1 MRLHQI
7 TLVQDLNGLN
17 FLIIIKCLSISDL
30 TIQTVR
36 TQFLFSKEQQGI
48 RMPECN
54 ELELKPINDLLDLS
68 FFIPAYQRG
77 YRWSKR
83 QVIELLND
91 VYEFCLKKNKTEQDF
106 YCLQPVVVKARGEQW
121 ELVDGQQR
129 LTTILLILGYFN
141 SRFAEDFRKQLYSI
155 EYETRPES
163 KEYIATLDES
173 QKNKNIDFHYIFESY
188 TEIRHWFKDKINRIN
203 DIESVF
209 LNDVKVIWYQ
219 ISETENVTEV
229 FTRLNMG
236 KIPLVNAELVKALFL
251 KSSNFAQDVADS
263 KSKKPIQDLHQLKIS
278 QEWDA
283 IEKRLQDDAFWYFIS
298 NKSINTNRIEFVLDM
313 ASRNLDDKGILDTDK
328 LKIFLT
334 FSRLLGANGDKDRP
348 LDIASEWLKIKQ
360 CFMTLEEWYN
370 DRALFHLIGY
380 LVSQKV
386 SIARIFDL
394 HQEAFTK
401 YDFRQSLLKLV
412 FSKTFSDR
420 GLDTLTQELLNERLN
435 VLTYESGAHRLRQ
448 ILLLFNVASLLAN
461 PVTNARFQFDKYKLD
476 SWDIEHIRSVA
487 SDMPDSKDKQK
498 AWLENVV
505 AYISSDEVTEVEE
518 SDSDVNNEELSIK
531 LKATELLQAANLNN
545 DQFEALYDR
554 VRAYYDPDGDEEVD
568 NSIGNLTL
576 LDSRT
581 NRSYQNAVFPIK
593 RARIIALDKKAT
605 FVPLCTKN
613 AFLKY
618 YSKQVDKML
627 YWEAKDS
634 EDHQRAIEEML
645 LGFFQGVGVHQEEL
659 WHE

>member
-1 MRLHQI
+1 M
-7 TLVQDLNGLN
+7 
-17 FLIIIKCLSISDL
+17 S
-30 TIQTVR
+30 
-36 TQFLFSKEQQGI
+36 
-48 RMPECN
+48 ECN
-54 ELELKPINDLLDLS
+54 QLELKPINDLLELS

-83 QVIELLND
+83 QVTELLD
-91 VYEFCLKKNKTEQDF
+91 DIKEFQQQAENSNKNAF
-106 YCLQPVVVKARGEQW
+106 YCLQPIVVKQHNGDW

-129 LTTILLILGYFN
+129 LTTIYIILTYLKDILTLLGK
-141 SRFAEDFRKQLYSI
+141 SRYQLS
-155 EYETRPES
+155 YETREES
-163 KEYIATLDES
+163 AEFLQDINEERGED
-173 QKNKNIDFHYIFESY
+173 NIDFFHIVQAKTAVE
-188 TEIRHWFKDKINRIN
+188 EWFKAQDGTYQIKFIQTL
-203 DIESVF
+203 
-209 LNDVKVIWYQ
+209 LNDDDTGKNVKVIWYQ
-219 ISETENVTEV
+219 IDESENVTEV

-251 KSSNFAQDVADS
+251 KSSNFAQEVDDT
-263 KSKKPIQDLHQLKIS
+263 KSKKPIQDLQQLKIS

-298 NKSINTNRIEFVLDM
+298 NKSITTNRIEFVLDL
-313 ASRNLDDKGILDTDK
+313 ASRNLNDEGILDTDK

-334 FSRLLGANGDKDRP
+334 FNRLLSNNNDKGKPVDV
-348 LDIASEWLKIKQ
+348 AHEWLKVKQ

-386 SIARIFDL
+386 SIAHIFDL
-394 HQEAFTK
+394 HQEALTK
-401 YDFRQSLLKLV
+401 YDFRQLLLKLV
-412 FSKTFSDR
+412 FSKTFNGR
-420 GLDTLTQELLNERLN
+420 EIDTLSQEWLDERLN
-435 VLTYESGAHRLRQ
+435 EFTYESGAHKLRP
-448 ILLLFNVASLLAN
+448 ILLLFNLASLLAN
-461 PVTNARFQFDKYKLD
+461 PATNACFQFDKYKLD
-476 SWDIEHIRSVA
+476 SWDIENIRSVA
-487 SDMPDSKDKQK
+487 SDMPNSKDKQK

-505 AYISSDEVTEVEE
+505 AYISSDESIEAEE
-518 SDSDVNNEELSIK
+518 SDTDANNEELSIK
-531 LKATELLQAANLNN
+531 LEATELLQTNFNN
-545 DQFEALYDR
+545 DQFESVYNK
-554 VRAYYDPDGDEEVD
+554 VRAHYDPDGNEDVD

-634 EDHQRAIEEML
+634 EDHQRAMVEML
-645 LGFFQGVGVHQEEL
+645 LGFFKGVGVHQKEL
-659 WHE
+659 GHE

>member
-1 MRLHQI
+1 M
-7 TLVQDLNGLN
+7 
-17 FLIIIKCLSISDL
+17 S
-30 TIQTVR
+30 
-36 TQFLFSKEQQGI
+36 
-48 RMPECN
+48 ECN
-54 ELELKPINDLLDLS
+54 ELELKPINDLLELS

-91 VYEFCLKKNKTEQDF
+91 VYEFCLNKNKTEQDF

-129 LTTILLILGYFN
+129 LTTILIILGYFN
-141 SRFAEDFRKQLYSI
+141 SRFAEDFQKQLYSI

-163 KEYIATLDES
+163 KEYIAKLDVS
-173 QKNKNIDFHYIFESY
+173 QKDKNIDFHYIFESY
-188 TEIRHWFKDKINRIN
+188 NEIRNWFKDKINRIN

-219 ISETENVTEV
+219 INETENVTEV

-251 KSSNFAQDVADS
+251 KSSNFAQDVDDS
-263 KSKKPIQDLHQLKIS
+263 KSKKPIQDLQQLKIS

-283 IEKRLQDDAFWYFIS
+283 IEKRLQDNAFWYFIS
-298 NKSINTNRIEFVLDM
+298 NDPITTNRIEFVLDL
-313 ASRNLDDKGILDTDK
+313 ASRELDSEGILDTDK

-334 FSRLLGANGDKDRP
+334 FNRLLSNRSDKDKP
-348 LDIASEWLKIKQ
+348 VDIACEWLKIKQ
-360 CFMTLEEWYN
+360 CFMTLDEWYN

-386 SIARIFDL
+386 SIAHIFDL

-412 FSKTFSDR
+412 FSKTFGGREIAALSQEWLEDR
-420 GLDTLTQELLNERLN
+420 LNEF
-435 VLTYESGAHRLRQ
+435 TYESGAHRLRP

-461 PVTNARFQFDKYKLD
+461 PATNARFQFDKYKLD

-487 SDMPDSKDKQK
+487 SDMPNSKDKQK

-505 AYISSDEVTEVEE
+505 AYISGDEAPEAEE
-518 SDSDVNNEELSIK
+518 SDTDLHNDELFIK
-531 LKATELLQAANLNN
+531 REATELLQVANFDN
-545 DQFEALYDR
+545 DQFEGLYDK
-554 VRAYYDPDGDEEVD
+554 VRAYYDPDGNEDVD

-576 LDSRT
+576 LDNRT

-613 AFLKY
+613 VFLKY

-627 YWEAKDS
+627 YWEARDS
-634 EDHQRAIEEML
+634 KDHQRAMVEML
-645 LGFFQGVGVHQEEL
+645 LGFFHGVGDHLKEFGDE
-659 WHE
+659 

>member
-1 MRLHQI
+1 MSE
-7 TLVQDLNGLN
+7 
-17 FLIIIKCLSISDL
+17 F
-30 TIQTVR
+30 
-36 TQFLFSKEQQGI
+36 
-48 RMPECN
+48 N

-83 QVIELLND
+83 QVTELLD
-91 VYEFCLKKNKTEQDF
+91 DIKEFQQQAENSNKNAF
-106 YCLQPVVVKARGEQW
+106 YCLQPIVVKQHNGDW

-129 LTTILLILGYFN
+129 LTTIYIILTYLKNILTLLGK
-141 SRFAEDFRKQLYSI
+141 SRYELS
-155 EYETRPES
+155 YETREES
-163 KEYIATLDES
+163 AEFLQDINEERGEE
-173 QKNKNIDFHYIFESY
+173 NIDFFHIVEAKKAV
-188 TEIRHWFKDKINRIN
+188 EEWFDAQDGTYKVNFIQTLLGPHDSKK
-203 DIESVF
+203 SVQ
-209 LNDVKVIWYQ
+209 VIWYQ
-219 ISETENVTEV
+219 IDETENVTEV

-251 KSSNFAQDVADS
+251 KSSNFAQDVNDS
-263 KSKKPIQDLHQLKIS
+263 NIKKPIQDLQQLRIS
-278 QEWDA
+278 QEWDT

-298 NKSINTNRIEFVLDM
+298 NKSITTNRIEFVLDL
-313 ASRNLDDKGILDTDK
+313 ASRELDSEGIIDTDK

-334 FSRLLGANGDKDRP
+334 FNRLLSNSDDKDKP
-348 LDIASEWLKIKQ
+348 VDVASEWLKIKQ

-380 LVSQKV
+380 LVSQRV
-386 SIARIFDL
+386 SIAQIFDL
-394 HQEAFTK
+394 HQEALTK

-412 FSKTFSDR
+412 FSKTFN
-420 GLDTLTQELLNERLN
+420 GKEIDTLSQEWLDERLN
-435 VLTYESGAHRLRQ
+435 AFTYESGAHKLRP

-461 PVTNARFQFDKYKLD
+461 PATNARFQFDKYKLD

-487 SDMPDSKDKQK
+487 SDMPNSKDKQK

-505 AYISSDEVTEVEE
+505 AYISSDESKEAEE
-518 SDSDVNNEELSIK
+518 SGVDKNSQELSIK
-531 LKATELLQAANLNN
+531 LEATELLQATNFNN
-545 DQFEALYDR
+545 DQFEAVYDR
-554 VRAYYDPDGDEEVD
+554 VRAHYDPDGNEDVD

-581 NRSYQNAVFPIK
+581 NRSYQNTVFPIK

-618 YSKQVDKML
+618 HSQQVDKML

-634 EDHQRAIEEML
+634 EDHQRAMVEML
-645 LGFFQGVGVHQEEL
+645 LGFFQGVGVHQKEL
-659 WHE
+659 GHE

>member
-1 MRLHQI
+1 M
-7 TLVQDLNGLN
+7 
-17 FLIIIKCLSISDL
+17 S
-30 TIQTVR
+30 
-36 TQFLFSKEQQGI
+36 
-48 RMPECN
+48 ECN
-54 ELELKPINDLLDLS
+54 ELELRPINDLLELS

-77 YRWSKR
+77 YRWSQR
-83 QVIELLND
+83 QVIELLDD
-91 VYEFCLKKNKTEQDF
+91 VYEFCLNKNKSEQDF

-129 LTTILLILGYFN
+129 LTTILLILGFFN

-163 KEYIATLDES
+163 REYINNLDENL
-173 QKNKNIDFHYIFESY
+173 KDKNIDFHYIYESY
-188 TEIRHWFKDKINRIN
+188 SQIRSWFKDKMNRVN

-219 ISETENVTEV
+219 INESENVTEV

-251 KSSNFAQDVADS
+251 KSSNFAKNIND
-263 KSKKPIQDLHQLKIS
+263 KISKKPIQDLQQLKIS

-283 IEKRLQDDAFWYFIS
+283 IEKCLQDDSFWYFIS
-298 NKSINTNRIEFVLDM
+298 NKSITTNRIEFVL
-313 ASRNLDDKGILDTDK
+313 NLAARSLDNEGILDNDK
-328 LKIFLT
+328 LEIFLK
-334 FSRLLGANGDKDRP
+334 FNRLLNTNSEQDKTVDVSR
-348 LDIASEWLKIKQ
+348 EWLKIKQ

-386 SIARIFDL
+386 SITNVFEL
-394 HQEAFTK
+394 HQASLTK
-401 YDFRQSLLKLV
+401 YDFRQSLLEQVL
-412 FSKTFSDR
+412 SKTFAGSNI
-420 GLDTLTQELLNERLN
+420 ELLSQEWLEERLN
-435 VLTYESGAHRLRQ
+435 AFTYESGAHKLRP
-448 ILLLFNVASLLAN
+448 ILLLFNVSSLLAN
-461 PVTNARFQFDKYKLD
+461 PVSNARFQFDKYKLD

-487 SDMPDSKDKQK
+487 SDMPNSKDKQK
-498 AWLENVV
+498 AWLENVID
-505 AYISSDEVTEVEE
+505 YISSEEYVEAYE
-518 SDSDVNNEELSIK
+518 SDTETVSDEQNIRLEAQAL
-531 LKATELLQAANLNN
+531 LKTATFNN
-545 DQFEALYDR
+545 DQFETLYDK
-554 VRAYYDPDGDEEVD
+554 VREHYDPDGNEDID

-576 LDSRT
+576 LDSST

-593 RARIIALDKKAT
+593 RSKIIALDKKAT

-627 YWEAKDS
+627 FWETKDS
-634 EDHQRAIEEML
+634 EDHQRAMVEML
-645 LGFFQGVGVHQEEL
+645 FGFFQGVGVHQKGVSS
-659 WHE
+659 

>member
-1 MRLHQI
+1 M
-7 TLVQDLNGLN
+7 
-17 FLIIIKCLSISDL
+17 S
-30 TIQTVR
+30 
-36 TQFLFSKEQQGI
+36 
-48 RMPECN
+48 ECN
-54 ELELKPINDLLDLS
+54 ELELKPINDLLEQS

-83 QVIELLND
+83 QVTELLD
-91 VYEFCLKKNKTEQDF
+91 DIKEFQQQAENSNKNAF
-106 YCLQPVVVKARGEQW
+106 YCLQPIVVKKHNGDW

-129 LTTILLILGYFN
+129 LTTIYIILTYLKDILALLGK
-141 SRFAEDFRKQLYSI
+141 SRYQLS
-155 EYETRPES
+155 YETREES
-163 KEYIATLDES
+163 AEFLRDINDERGEE
-173 QKNKNIDFHYIFESY
+173 NIDFFHIVRAKKAVE
-188 TEIRHWFKDKINRIN
+188 EWFKAQDGTYQIKFIQTL
-203 DIESVF
+203 
-209 LNDVKVIWYQ
+209 LNDDDTGKNVKVIWYQ
-219 ISETENVTEV
+219 IDESENVTEV

-251 KSSNFAQDVADS
+251 KSSNFAQDVDDT
-263 KSKKPIQDLHQLKIS
+263 KSRKPIQDLQQLKIS

-298 NKSINTNRIEFVLDM
+298 NKSITTNRIEFVLDL
-313 ASRNLDDKGILDTDK
+313 ASRELDSEGILDTDK

-334 FSRLLGANGDKDRP
+334 FNRLLSNSGDKDKPVDVAR
-348 LDIASEWLKIKQ
+348 EWLKIKQ

-380 LVSQKV
+380 LVTQKV
-386 SIARIFDL
+386 SIAQIFDL
-394 HQEAFTK
+394 HQEAHTK

-412 FSKTFSDR
+412 FSKTFNGR
-420 GLDTLTQELLNERLN
+420 EIDTLSQEWLDERLN
-435 VLTYESGAHRLRQ
+435 AFTYESGAHRLRP

-461 PVTNARFQFDKYKLD
+461 PATNARFQFDKYKLD

-487 SDMPDSKDKQK
+487 SDMPNSKDKQK

-505 AYISSDEVTEVEE
+505 AYISSDESIEAEE
-518 SDSDVNNEELSIK
+518 SDVDENSEELSIK
-531 LKATELLQAANLNN
+531 LEATELLQATNFNN
-545 DQFEALYDR
+545 DQFEALYDK
-554 VRAYYDPDGDEEVD
+554 VRAHYDPDGNEEVD
-568 NSIGNLTL
+568 NTIGNLTL

-634 EDHQRAIEEML
+634 EDHQRAMVEML
-645 LGFFQGVGVHQEEL
+645 LGFFQGVGVHQKEL
-659 WHE
+659 GHE

>member
-1 MRLHQI
+1 M
-7 TLVQDLNGLN
+7 
-17 FLIIIKCLSISDL
+17 S
-30 TIQTVR
+30 
-36 TQFLFSKEQQGI
+36 
-48 RMPECN
+48 ECN
-54 ELELKPINDLLDLS
+54 ELELKPINELLELS

-83 QVIELLND
+83 QVTELLD
-91 VYEFCLKKNKTEQDF
+91 DIKEFQQQAENSNRNAF
-106 YCLQPVVVKARGEQW
+106 YCLQPIVVKKHNGDW

-129 LTTILLILGYFN
+129 LTTIYIILTYLKDILTLLGK
-141 SRFAEDFRKQLYSI
+141 SRYQLS
-155 EYETRPES
+155 YETREES
-163 KEYIATLDES
+163 AGFLQDIDEERGEE
-173 QKNKNIDFHYIFESY
+173 NIDFFHIVQAKKAVE
-188 TEIRHWFKDKINRIN
+188 EWFKAQDGTYQIKFIQTL
-203 DIESVF
+203 
-209 LNDVKVIWYQ
+209 LNDDDTGKNVKIIWYQ
-219 ISETENVTEV
+219 IDESENVTEV

-251 KSSNFAQDVADS
+251 KSSNFAQDVDDS
-263 KSKKPIQDLHQLKIS
+263 NSKKPIQDLQQLKIS

-298 NKSINTNRIEFVLDM
+298 NKSITTNRIEFVLDL
-313 ASRNLDDKGILDTDK
+313 ASRELDSEGILDTDK

-334 FSRLLGANGDKDRP
+334 FNRLLSNSDNKDKPVDVAR
-348 LDIASEWLKIKQ
+348 EWLKIKQ
-360 CFMTLEEWYN
+360 CFMTLEEWYS

-386 SIARIFDL
+386 SIAQIFDL
-394 HQEAFTK
+394 HQEALTK

-412 FSKTFSDR
+412 FSKTFNGR
-420 GLDTLTQELLNERLN
+420 EIDTLSQEWLDERLN
-435 VLTYESGAHRLRQ
+435 AFTYESGAHKLRP

-461 PVTNARFQFDKYKLD
+461 PATNARFQFDKYKLD

-487 SDMPDSKDKQK
+487 SDMPNSKDKQK

-505 AYISSDEVTEVEE
+505 AYISSDESIEAEE
-518 SDSDVNNEELSIK
+518 SDVDENSEELSIK
-531 LKATELLQAANLNN
+531 LEATELLQAANFNN
-545 DQFEALYDR
+545 DQFEAVYDK
-554 VRAYYDPDGDEEVD
+554 VRAHYDPDGNEDVD

-634 EDHQRAIEEML
+634 EDHQRAMVEML
-645 LGFFQGVGVHQEEL
+645 LGFFQGVGVHQKEL
-659 WHE
+659 EHE

>member
-1 MRLHQI
+1 M
-7 TLVQDLNGLN
+7 
-17 FLIIIKCLSISDL
+17 S
-30 TIQTVR
+30 
-36 TQFLFSKEQQGI
+36 
-48 RMPECN
+48 ECN
-54 ELELKPINDLLDLS
+54 ELELKPINDLLELS

-83 QVIELLND
+83 QVTELLD
-91 VYEFCLKKNKTEQDF
+91 DIKEFQQQAENSNKNAF
-106 YCLQPVVVKARGEQW
+106 YCLQPIVVKKHNSDW

-129 LTTILLILGYFN
+129 LTTIYIILTYLKDILALLGK
-141 SRFAEDFRKQLYSI
+141 SRYQLS
-155 EYETRPES
+155 YETREES
-163 KEYIATLDES
+163 AEFLQDINEDRGEE
-173 QKNKNIDFHYIFESY
+173 NIDFFHIVQAKKAVE
-188 TEIRHWFKDKINRIN
+188 EWFDAQDGTYKVNFIQTLLGPHDSKK
-203 DIESVF
+203 SVQ
-209 LNDVKVIWYQ
+209 VIWYQ
-219 ISETENVTEV
+219 IDETENVTEV

-251 KSSNFAQDVADS
+251 KSSNFALDVNDS
-263 KSKKPIQDLHQLKIS
+263 DIKKPIQDLQQLRIS

-298 NKSINTNRIEFVLDM
+298 NKSITTNRIEFVLDL
-313 ASRNLDDKGILDTDK
+313 ASRNLNDEGILDTDK

-334 FSRLLGANGDKDRP
+334 FNRLLSNSGDKDKPVDVAR
-348 LDIASEWLKIKQ
+348 EWLKVKQ

-386 SIARIFDL
+386 SISHIFEL
-394 HQEAFTK
+394 HQEALTK

-412 FSKTFSDR
+412 FSKTFNGR
-420 GLDTLTQELLNERLN
+420 EIDTLSQEWLDERLN
-435 VLTYESGAHRLRQ
+435 SLTYESGAHKLRP

-461 PVTNARFQFDKYKLD
+461 PATNARFQFDKYKLD

-487 SDMPDSKDKQK
+487 SDMPNSKDKQK

-505 AYISSDEVTEVEE
+505 AYISSDESIEVEE
-518 SDSDVNNEELSIK
+518 SDTDANNEELSIK
-531 LKATELLQAANLNN
+531 LEAKELLLATNFNN
-545 DQFEALYDR
+545 DHFEAVYDK
-554 VRAYYDPDGDEEVD
+554 VRAHYDPDGNEDVD

-634 EDHQRAIEEML
+634 EDHQRAMVEML
-645 LGFFQGVGVHQEEL
+645 LGFFQGVGVHQKEL
-659 WHE
+659 GHE